1 MECASVSHFLLKTIS
16 GTEAEMILNMSGLK
30 QFVVAAL
37 NITML
42 DISIVFHSHI
52 NYRLTQEIIFTSHTA
67 FLTLSQN

>member
-1 MECASVSHFLLKTIS
+1 MSHFLLKTMC
-16 GTEAEMILNMSGLK
+16 GTEPEMILNMEGLK

-52 NYRLTQEIIFTSHTA
+52 NYRLTQEITFTSHTA
-67 FLTLSQN
+67 FLTLSRN